1 MNIWLAAGLILLIA
15 MLPLGLVCFFV
26 RRAVDGVVAL
36 DFAGTN
42 AAIALVLLSEGIKRQ
57 PFADLAIVLA
67 VMSFVGTVAFS
78 YFLEGEL

>member
-1 MNIWLAAGLILLIA
+1 MNVWLAAGLVLIAA

-26 RRAVDGVVAL
+26 RRPIAGLVAL

-42 AAIALVLLSEGIKRQ
+42 AALALLVLSEGFKRQ
-57 PFADLAIVLA
+57 PFGDLAIVLA
-67 VMSFVGTVAFS
+67 TLSFVGTVAFS